1 MAHRVPGPNA
11 PTGRFCS
18 RFAVGLLTVG
28 EAGRGCLP
36 LSPCRVGYHQDL
48 PNGFQP
54 RTALAGNN
62 RTIRNISLMEL
73 TEDIAMSMRTKV
85 NRKAPPDYPTLM
97 AILAIV
103 LSAVVI
109 CGIICSYADRP
120 SLDDISARISILHR
134 HLPSDL

>member
-1 MAHRVPGPNA
+1 
-11 PTGRFCS
+11 
-18 RFAVGLLTVG
+18 
-28 EAGRGCLP
+28 
-36 LSPCRVGYHQDL
+36 
-48 PNGFQP
+48 
-54 RTALAGNN
+54 
-62 RTIRNISLMEL
+62 MEL

-109 CGIICSYADRP
+109 CGIICNYADRP